1 MVIGT
6 TSEVDFLDSIGFCD
20 TFSITY
26 NVPTLNKEDAK
37 KVHLFVLGILVY
49 LPG

>member
-6 TSEVDFLDSIGFCD
+6 TSEVDFLESLGFVD
-20 TFSITY
+20 TFSVTY

-37 KVHLFVLGILVY
+37 KVNSFVLCILI
-49 LPG
+49 